1 MKFQVLM
8 ATMYQNRDDIKGLM
22 ENSGLCCDVLLV
34 NQAKE
39 NCTYTLMNDTQRI
52 DVVERSERGLSK
64 SRNCAL
70 HHSTADICLI
80 ADDDMHYVNDLEPLI
95 LQAFADH
102 PEYDLIAF
110 YIDRDESFA
119 QKQMG
124 KQRSIGKFSSLAL
137 MSVQIAFRRSRI
149 LAQQIAFD
157 ERFGAGSG
165 CFICGEENI
174 FLMDCLAK
182 GLRIGYIPLL
192 IGATTENESS
202 WFQGY
207 NDRYFISKGAAFE
220 RLFPIL
226 SLFVIAVF
234 AILKRSIYRDEI
246 TMMHAFKYMLEGRK
260 KIRR

>member
-8 ATMYQNRDDIKGLM
+8 ATMHQDRDDVKGLI
-22 ENSGLCCDVLLV
+22 ENSGLRCDVLLI
-34 NQAKE
+34 NQAEK
-39 NCTYTLMNDTQRI
+39 NDTYTLIDDTQRI
-52 DVVERSERGLSK
+52 DVVERGERGLSK

-70 HHSTADICLI
+70 QHSDADICLI
-80 ADDDMHYVNDLEPLI
+80 ADDDMHYVSDLEALI
-95 LQAFADH
+95 LQGFADH

-124 KQRSIGKFSSLAL
+124 KQRNIGKFSSLAL
-137 MSVQIAFRRSRI
+137 MSVQIAFRRSRVSEK
-149 LAQQIAFD
+149 QIAFD

-202 WFQGY
+202 WFRGY
-207 NDRYFISKGAAFE
+207 NDRYFISKGAVFE
-220 RLFPIL
+220 RLFPRI
-226 SLFVIAVF
+226 SLLVIAAF
-234 AILKRSIYRDEI
+234 AILKRSIYRDEM
-246 TMMHAFKYMLEGRK
+246 TMMRAFAYMLEGRR